1 MPVYVDDMM
10 APFRGMLMS
19 HMVADTVDELQEF
32 ARKLGLNPKWF
43 QDHRV
48 PHYDVAKSTRE
59 KAIKLGAIPVKFG
72 WEPYRCNECDH
83 LTLAC
88 VKRLRC
94 ECLPDKKENP

>member
-1 MPVYVDDMM
+1 MSVYVDDMF

-19 HMVADTVDELQEF
+19 HLVADTVEELQEF
-32 ARKLGLNPKWF
+32 AAKLGLKPEWF
-43 QDHRV
+43 QNHRM

-72 WEPYRCNECDH
+72 REPVYCDKCH
-83 LTLAC
+83 HIKLAC

-94 ECLPDKKENP
+94 ECKPEEPK